1 MISRENL
8 NQVSKKGIDFIR
20 DSDFRNQ
27 IAGRISSLHEIKYR
41 RIKGMNKI
49 EEVSFLKGLEGK
61 TGKYADS
68 QIVVGFRG
76 FTITGQN
83 QNMLT
88 AEFYMNPRGISNEK
102 KTVKVLK
109 DVLEGSHITSD
120 IENTIVAT
128 TEKAIKNKIS
138 DLQKELREII
148 GLNKIKDI
156 CEDNPEEGGTIDESV
171 KY

>member
-1 MISRENL
+1 
-8 NQVSKKGIDFIR
+8 
-20 DSDFRNQ
+20 
-27 IAGRISSLHEIKYR
+27 
-41 RIKGMNKI
+41 MNKI

-138 DLQKELREII
+138 DLQRELKEII
-148 GLNKIKDI
+148 GLKEI
-156 CEDNPEEGGTIDESV
+156 CGDNQDSLEGGDT
-171 KY
+171 K